1 MVQTTDFGNLQDPA
15 RRREFDG
22 PGVGGILVERE
33 VRASLVVVREV
44 ASQGA
49 AEVSL
54 AEDDNVVQTRRASPA
69 AAARRRN
76 ACHGRIT
83 NLAGAD
89 GSGTTPRLGGTV
101 PSSKRPCCHVRSTR
115 GPVRTGRREVL
126 SIRLD
131 GVPFSSD
138 RRAHRAAAVVP
149 AAHRANASGSVS
161 TEGAVRGAGL
171 GGGISDSCAAATSRI
186 MKQSRPAP
194 VRWRLPESP
203 PTTSSSRHRMD
214 SARSRHSP
222 PRCARRTMA
231 SVARTSIRCRT

>member
-1 MVQTTDFGNLQDPA
+1 LPGAELQKLAMDSRGTPERLRRGHRLTRALISALTEGRPPVGRPESWVQYWRK
-15 RRREFDG
+15 RRRCHRG
-22 PGVGGILVERE
+22 TVSGVAITSGRRHPAQILARTTQKS
-33 VRASLVVVREV
+33 RSIWR
-44 ASQGA
+44 SGA
-49 AEVSL
+49 GRWFACR
-54 AEDDNVVQTRRASPA
+54 RRA
-69 AAARRRN
+69 
-76 ACHGRIT
+76 
-83 NLAGAD
+83 AGAKPASRGRG

-186 MKQSRPAP
+186 MSCEWGRVSSQVVLSPAAKLGTG
-194 VRWRLPESP
+194 RWG
-203 PTTSSSRHRMD
+203 
-214 SARSRHSP
+214 
-222 PRCARRTMA
+222 
-231 SVARTSIRCRT
+231 